1 MSVTAVSH
9 VDPVQHCFALTLLGC
24 CGEWC
29 RVAECAEAGI
39 CIMSATIGHLR
50 QDLRKCKHNSDVIAN
65 NHLLLTAFQSCNEGP
80 NMVSCVGL
88 RMPRN

>member
-1 MSVTAVSH
+1 M
-9 VDPVQHCFALTLLGC
+9 
-24 CGEWC
+24 
-29 RVAECAEAGI
+29 

-50 QDLRKCKHNSDVIAN
+50 RDLRKCKHNSDVIAN

-80 NMVSCVGL
+80 NMVSRVGL